1 MSNMKEA
8 IKAPFFAF
16 RMECFDKNGRKK
28 WEENCR
34 NTVMTV
40 GKNYLLNNVFQVGT
54 YSQAWFGGIMG
65 TGTVGAPDT
74 MASHAG
80 WTEETHY
87 TGTNRPAYNPATAVG
102 GTSTVAALSF
112 SMNGTYTAAGMFITT
127 NQPVSGTVGTLY
139 SGGFIATARTG
150 ASGDTINITPTLV
163 IA

>member
-1 MSNMKEA
+1 MSKEK
-8 IKAPFFAF
+8 IMAPFFKY
-16 RMECFDKNGRKK
+16 RMECFDRKGNKK
-28 WEENCR
+28 WEEVFH

-40 GKNYLLNNVFQVGT
+40 GKNYLLNNVFQLGT
-54 YSQAWFGGIMG
+54 YTQAWYGGLMG
-65 TGTVGAPDT
+65 TGTAGAGDT

-80 WTEETHY
+80 WTETTAY
-87 TGTNRPAYNPATAVG
+87 SGTNRLAYNPAAAVG

-112 SMNGTYTAAGMFITT
+112 SMTGTYTVGGMFITT

-139 SGGFIATARTG
+139 SAGFIATNRQG